1 MIDRQHGHIVIEC
14 DSCDEVF
21 DSGTDDFAEAWS
33 AAKRDGW
40 KTRKIANEWLHGC
53 QKCGVP
59 T

>member
-1 MIDRQHGHIVIEC
+1 MIDRQHGSIVIEC
-14 DSCDEVF
+14 

-33 AAKRDGW
+33 AAKREVQPS
-40 KTRKIANEWLHGC
+40 RKIANEWLHGC